1 MIYNLLIKRVIYIF
15 VLVYANW
22 CLRQILW
29 KNRGPIIGPLVGAYA
44 GKKGALGVWAG
55 RKNRLK
61 WEVFIVG
68 KHTGDAGIKKL
79 SDDL

>member
-1 MIYNLLIKRVIYIF
+1 M
-15 VLVYANW
+15 
-22 CLRQILW
+22 W